1 MSNFLQNENKE
12 LLWNLLSDNGLF
24 KNINP
29 SYFKNVK
36 IDFDESIG
44 LIEQNNKND
53 QLIVKNKLFIENM
66 IKTLEKYKQELNYN
80 IEHRKKKRMNEFE
93 SSYQQKQEEF
103 NALNKKNVP
112 NTIDFSDNNKEDNEN
127 IDLLLQQK
135 QRERDNDLPIPSTYQ
150 NDIHSEI
157 KQEIES
163 SLSQIEKIPQINQQ
177 NQNDEILSEIL
188 KLLMKIIENQE
199 KIIAKIN

>member
-1 MSNFLQNENKE
+1 
-12 LLWNLLSDNGLF
+12 
-24 KNINP
+24 
-29 SYFKNVK
+29 
-36 IDFDESIG
+36 
-44 LIEQNNKND
+44 
-53 QLIVKNKLFIENM
+53 
-66 IKTLEKYKQELNYN
+66 
-80 IEHRKKKRMNEFE
+80 MNEFE